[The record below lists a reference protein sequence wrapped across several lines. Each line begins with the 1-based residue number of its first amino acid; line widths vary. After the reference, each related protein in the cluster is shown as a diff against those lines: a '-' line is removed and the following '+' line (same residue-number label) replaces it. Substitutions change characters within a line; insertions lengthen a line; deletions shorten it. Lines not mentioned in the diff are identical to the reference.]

1 MTDKKFRRLS
11 RSELVEI
18 IYELQ
23 KNEQELKKQK
33 SALEKENKKLK
44 NSLESRELKLS
55 QAGSIA
61 EATVELSGIFE
72 AAQNAADEYLSQIKA
87 DNADVESRCQKIL
100 SDAEDEAE
108 RIIRNADEQVEE
120 KWTEFRKK
128 TDEFMCAH
136 NELKM
141 FLKD

>member
-44 NSLESRELKLS
+44 NSLELRELKLS

-128 TDEFMCAH
+128 TDEFMRAH